1 MNILNFL
8 ISNSV
13 FLLGTF
19 TAIKGVFEYSQKRRF
34 EKNLF
39 LHEQMNKFFE
49 IEEVQVVH
57 RILDWNSTKISYQGK
72 DYYFDDTILLSGI
85 QTHDKKNRFDEREV
99 IIRKIFDKYF
109 DELNHLVILKDCN
122 LIDESNLR
130 KFLKYWIEIIRG
142 DKKNKSSEIIKSL
155 HNYLEFYDYIE
166 VKKFI
171 LK

>member
-19 TAIKGVFEYSQKRRF
+19 TAIKGVFEYSQKRKF

-57 RILDWNSTKISYQGK
+57 RLLDWNSSRISYSGK
-72 DYYFDDTILLSGI
+72 EYFFDDGILLGGI
-85 QTHDKKNRFDEREV
+85 QTHDKKTRFDEREV
-99 IIRKIFDKYF
+99 IIRKVFDKYF

-122 LIDESNLR
+122 LLDESNLR
-130 KFLKYWIEIIRG
+130 KFLKYWIEIIKGEKR
-142 DKKNKSSEIIKSL
+142 NKSSEIIKAL
-155 HNYLEFYDYIE
+155 HKYLEFYDYIE